1 MVYTAEEDE
10 RSMREKYG
18 GMLEGTDEEG
28 QTVEYSSLD
37 VAHNIILGSI
47 YFLYLSWQN
56 LREKGVSLA
65 DTCLGYSALI
75 IGCALLLLKNANRG
89 RRRAAYHTRILILFS
104 MGWLLF
110 NMWFYF
116 DWPPV
121 FVFVFSLLLLSIGYL
136 CLLGMRYIV
145 ADVTR
150 RVSVVKVMMRLSLFC
165 LALKG
170 LFFLFSLFPN
180 IGTAWILAILLLAFL
195 SLFYTLLYVRSL
207 TPSKSKN
214 IFCFI
219 IKSMTFSIHKL
230 YTHFS
235 GIFCGKFSVY
245 GMASALW
252 SEQNLSFTLMY
263 FAVVSLICY
272 WVSIEQPWG
281 IAFMFMVVSVAAGD
295 YTGFSR
301 PYTIKSVKDIYF
313 YYGRWILN
321 CFNIFHA
328 LFTRVGVLLYFFHSS
343 WAASYSLVAWVVFLW
358 HVIMSEVYFYKWNKF
373 IGAQK

>member
-18 GMLEGTDEEG
+18 GMLEGTGEEG

-150 RVSVVKVMMRLSLFC
+150 RVTVVKAMMRLSLFC
-165 LALKG
+165 LALKA
-170 LFFLFSLFPN
+170 LFFSSSCFP
-180 IGTAWILAILLLAFL
+180 T
-195 SLFYTLLYVRSL
+195 
-207 TPSKSKN
+207 
-214 IFCFI
+214 
-219 IKSMTFSIHKL
+219 
-230 YTHFS
+230 
-235 GIFCGKFSVY
+235 
-245 GMASALW
+245 
-252 SEQNLSFTLMY
+252 SEQGGSLQYCCLLFCRFFTLSFMC
-263 FAVVSLICY
+263 V
-272 WVSIEQPWG
+272 
-281 IAFMFMVVSVAAGD
+281 
-295 YTGFSR
+295 
-301 PYTIKSVKDIYF
+301 
-313 YYGRWILN
+313 
-321 CFNIFHA
+321 H
-328 LFTRVGVLLYFFHSS
+328 
-343 WAASYSLVAWVVFLW
+343 
-358 HVIMSEVYFYKWNKF
+358 
-373 IGAQK
+373 

>member
-18 GMLEGTDEEG
+18 GMLEGTGEEG

-56 LREKGVSLA
+56 LREKEVSLA
-65 DTCLGYSALI
+65 DACLGYSALI
-75 IGCALLLLKNANRG
+75 IGCALLLLRNANRG

-150 RVSVVKVMMRLSLFC
+150 RVNVVKAMMRLSLFC

-170 LFFLFSLFPN
+170 LFFSSACFP
-180 IGTAWILAILLLAFL
+180 T
-195 SLFYTLLYVRSL
+195 
-207 TPSKSKN
+207 
-214 IFCFI
+214 
-219 IKSMTFSIHKL
+219 
-230 YTHFS
+230 
-235 GIFCGKFSVY
+235 
-245 GMASALW
+245 
-252 SEQNLSFTLMY
+252 SEQGGSLQYCCLLFCRFFTLSFMC
-263 FAVVSLICY
+263 V
-272 WVSIEQPWG
+272 
-281 IAFMFMVVSVAAGD
+281 
-295 YTGFSR
+295 
-301 PYTIKSVKDIYF
+301 
-313 YYGRWILN
+313 
-321 CFNIFHA
+321 H
-328 LFTRVGVLLYFFHSS
+328 
-343 WAASYSLVAWVVFLW
+343 
-358 HVIMSEVYFYKWNKF
+358 
-373 IGAQK
+373 